1 MNAPFRIRRFDFD
14 QVFDAGSMPF
24 GDADLATLRRR
35 VLELE
40 TELTGDDRDVAI
52 DAARAAGFE
61 AGLAQAN
68 GERQSALLA
77 AADALHAAVEEVYT
91 QLDRIEDEAALNAAE
106 VARLAAGMIAARMID
121 QAPATAIDEAI
132 GRVLRQVARGQE
144 IQVTVHPTL
153 AGELERLVAVRQSGD
168 RRRLGITVCGDAAC
182 AFGDAHIHWDQ
193 GGMVLDAAA
202 RAAAVEAALAPV
214 FALL

>member
-14 QVFDAGSMPF
+14 QVFDAGSMPL
-24 GDADLATLRRR
+24 GDADMATLRRR
-35 VLELE
+35 VSELE
-40 TELTGDDRDVAI
+40 ADLASGDRDAAI
-52 DAARAAGFE
+52 DAARTAGFE

-68 GERQSALLA
+68 AERQAALLA
-77 AADALHAAVEEVYT
+77 ATDALHAAVEEVHT
-91 QLDRIEDEAALNAAE
+91 QLDRIADETAVSAAE

-144 IQVTVHPTL
+144 IQVVVHPSL

-168 RRRLGITVCGDAAC
+168 RRRLGITVRGDPAC
-182 AFGDAHIHWDQ
+182 AFPDAHIHWDQ
-193 GGMVLDAAA
+193 GGMILDAAE
-202 RAAAVEAALAPV
+202 RTAAVEAALAPV
-214 FALL
+214 FAAL